1 MIDFNNLEKYKE
13 NNCLEVKRAKGGLP
27 NSIWET
33 YSSFANTSGGTIIL
47 GISENNDKSF
57 DVVGLNNA
65 ERIINDFWNTINN
78 QSKVNL
84 NILSSEDVAIV
95 TVDNKELVVIS
106 VPRAQRADKPIYING
121 NPLTGTYRRNGSDGD
136 YKCSQEEVKAM
147 LRDASSQ
154 THDLTVLEDM
164 NEDIFNYDTVHSYR
178 MRMKYA
184 RPGHVWESLEDS
196 AFLLRIGAV
205 GRGKD
210 GNFHPTVAGLLM
222 FGNEYE
228 ITREFR
234 DYFLDYQE
242 QFDQDNRWTDRIISS
257 SGEWSGNVF
266 DFYFRVYNKL
276 IQDIKVPF
284 KLENGLRV
292 EDTPVHKALR
302 EALANCL
309 INADYYGRQGIVVIK
324 RPKCII
330 ISNPGTFRLDLKE
343 VVIGGVSDPRNT
355 TLMKMFNLIDVG
367 ERAGSGIPHIFK
379 VWEEQQWALPVIEE
393 KFNPERSILYLYL
406 TKFADKKSA
415 EKIGGKN
422 RRKKSAE
429 KISDKRKKQILE
441 YLSTIESATSIDVAK
456 AIDLGISRTK
466 DYLLELVNEDRVICE
481 GKTKNRVYKINY

>member
-1 MIDFNNLEKYKE
+1 MIDFNNLEQYKE
-13 NNCLEVKRAKGGLP
+13 NNRLEVKKAKGGLP

-33 YSSFANTSGGTIIL
+33 YSSFANTLGGTILL
-47 GISENNDKSF
+47 GVCEKTDKSF
-57 DVVGLNNA
+57 EIVGLNDA
-65 ERIINDFWNTINN
+65 ERILTDFWNTINN
-78 QSKVNL
+78 QSKVNI
-84 NILSSEDVAIV
+84 NILSSKDVEII
-95 TVDNKELVVIS
+95 TIDNKDVIAIS

-121 NPLTGTYRRNGSDGD
+121 NPLTGTYRRDGDGD

-147 LRDASSQ
+147 LRDASAQ
-154 THDLTVLEDM
+154 TNDLTVLEGM
-164 NEDIFNYDTVHSYR
+164 NEDVFNYDTVHSYR

-196 AFLLRIGAV
+196 AFLLRIGAM
-205 GRGKD
+205 GRGED
-210 GNFHPTVAGLLM
+210 GSTHPTAAGLLM

-234 DYFLDYQE
+234 NYFLDYQE
-242 QFDQDNRWTDRIISS
+242 QYDQDNRWTDRIISS

-284 KLENGLRV
+284 KLESGLRV

-330 ISNPGTFRLDLKE
+330 ISNPGTFRVDLRE

-355 TLMKMFNLIDVG
+355 TLMKMFSLIDVG
-367 ERAGSGIPHIFK
+367 ERAGSGIPNIFR
-379 VWEEQQWALPVIEE
+379 VWDEQQWTLPVIEE
-393 KFNPERSILYLYL
+393 KFNPERSTLYLYL
-406 TKFADKKSA
+406 TKSTDKKSA
-415 EKIGGKN
+415 AKIGSKN
-422 RRKKSAE
+422 RQKKSAE
-429 KISDKRKKQILE
+429 KISTRRKKQILD
-441 YLSTIESATSIDVAK
+441 YLSVTETATSKDIANK
-456 AIDLGISRTK
+456 INLGLSRTN
-466 DYLLELVNEDRVICE
+466 DYLLELVNDNKVIYE
-481 GKTKNRVYKINY
+481 GKSKGRVYKIKK

>member
-1 MIDFNNLEKYKE
+1 MIDFNNLEQYKE
-13 NNCLEVKRAKGGLP
+13 NNRLEVKKAKGGLP

-33 YSSFANTSGGTIIL
+33 YSSFANTLGGTILL
-47 GISENNDKSF
+47 GVCEKADKSF
-57 DVVGLNNA
+57 EIVGLNDA
-65 ERIINDFWNTINN
+65 ERILTDFWNTINN
-78 QSKVNL
+78 QSKVNI
-84 NILSSEDVAIV
+84 NILSNKDVEVI
-95 TVDNKELVVIS
+95 TFNNKDIIVIS

-121 NPLTGTYRRNGSDGD
+121 NPLTGTYRRDGDGD

-147 LRDASSQ
+147 LRDASAQ
-154 THDLTVLEDM
+154 TNDLTVLEGM
-164 NEDIFNYDTVHSYR
+164 NEDVFNYDTVHSYR

-196 AFLLRIGAV
+196 AFLLRIGAM
-205 GRGKD
+205 GRGED
-210 GNFHPTVAGLLM
+210 GSTHPTAAGLLM

-234 DYFLDYQE
+234 NYFLDYQE
-242 QFDQDNRWTDRIISS
+242 QYDQDNRWTDRIISS

-284 KLENGLRV
+284 KLESGLRV

-330 ISNPGTFRLDLKE
+330 ISNPGTFRVDLCE

-355 TLMKMFNLIDVG
+355 TLMKMFSLIDVG
-367 ERAGSGIPHIFK
+367 ERAGSGIPNIFR
-379 VWEEQQWALPVIEE
+379 VWDEQQWTLPVIEE
-393 KFNPERSILYLYL
+393 KFNPERSTLYLYL
-406 TKFADKKSA
+406 TKSVGQKPT
-415 EKIGGKN
+415 EKTDRKN
-422 RRKKSAE
+422 QR
-429 KISDKRKKQILE
+429 
-441 YLSTIESATSIDVAK
+441 
-456 AIDLGISRTK
+456 
-466 DYLLELVNEDRVICE
+466 
-481 GKTKNRVYKINY
+481 

>member
-1 MIDFNNLEKYKE
+1 MIDFDNLEQYKE
-13 NNCLEVKRAKGGLP
+13 NNRLEVKKAKGGLP

-33 YSSFANTSGGTIIL
+33 YSSFANTLGGTILL
-47 GISENNDKSF
+47 GVCEKADKSF
-57 DVVGLNNA
+57 EIVGLNDA
-65 ERIINDFWNTINN
+65 ERILTDFWNTINN
-78 QSKVNL
+78 QSKVNI
-84 NILSSEDVAIV
+84 NILSSKDVEII
-95 TVDNKELVVIS
+95 TIDNKDVIAIS

-121 NPLTGTYRRNGSDGD
+121 NPLTGTYRRDGDGD

-147 LRDASSQ
+147 LRDASAQ
-154 THDLTVLEDM
+154 TNDLTVLEGM
-164 NEDIFNYDTVHSYR
+164 NEDVFNYDTVHSYR

-196 AFLLRIGAV
+196 AFLLRIGAM
-205 GRGKD
+205 GRGED
-210 GNFHPTVAGLLM
+210 GSTHPTAAGLLM

-234 DYFLDYQE
+234 NYFLDYQE
-242 QFDQDNRWTDRIISS
+242 QYDQDNRWTDRIISS

-284 KLENGLRV
+284 KLESGLRV

-330 ISNPGTFRLDLKE
+330 ISNPGTFRVDLRE

-355 TLMKMFNLIDVG
+355 TLMKMFSLIDVG
-367 ERAGSGIPHIFK
+367 ERAGSGIPNIFR
-379 VWEEQQWALPVIEE
+379 VWDEQQWTLPVIEE
-393 KFNPERSILYLYL
+393 KFNPERSTLYLYL
-406 TKFADKKSA
+406 TKFTDKKSA
-415 EKIGGKN
+415 EKIGRKN
-422 RRKKSAE
+422 
-429 KISDKRKKQILE
+429 I
-441 YLSTIESATSIDVAK
+441 Y
-456 AIDLGISRTK
+456 
-466 DYLLELVNEDRVICE
+466 
-481 GKTKNRVYKINY
+481 